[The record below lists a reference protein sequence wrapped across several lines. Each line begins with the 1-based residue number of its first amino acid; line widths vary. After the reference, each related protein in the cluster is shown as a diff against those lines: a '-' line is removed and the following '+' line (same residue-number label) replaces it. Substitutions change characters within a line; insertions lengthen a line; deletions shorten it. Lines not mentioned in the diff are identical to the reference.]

1 MVLVAWMVFAIVV
14 IYLICS
20 CIKFCVKQVTKDKP
34 VQIKTLVKA
43 PATNKEKIIKELFG
57 NNIELF
63 TKFNGIS
70 FWVYSDIYGYFYSA
84 TIQTTVKNKIA
95 KKVAT
100 LKKQNPN
107 ITDYFVPM
115 TMVQGSVEWDYE
127 PIDFSNYT
135 PPKSK
140 KDECIDE
147 LNELIGDKK

>member
-20 CIKFCVKQVTKDKP
+20 CVKFCVKQVTKDKP
-34 VQIKTLVKA
+34 IQVKTVA
-43 PATNKEKIIKELFG
+43 RTPATNKEKIIKELFG
-57 NNIELF
+57 DNVELF

-70 FWVYSDIYGYFYSA
+70 FWVYSEIHGYFYSKEVE
-84 TIQTTVKNKIA
+84 TSVKNKIA
-95 KKVAT
+95 KKVST
-100 LKKQNPN
+100 LKKQNPK

-115 TMVQGSVEWDYE
+115 TSSQDTIEWDYE
-127 PIDFSNYT
+127 PINFDNYI

-147 LNELIGDKK
+147 LNNLLGDKK

>member
-20 CIKFCVKQVTKDKP
+20 CVKFCVKQVTKDKP
-34 VQIKTLVKA
+34 VQVKTVA
-43 PATNKEKIIKELFG
+43 RTPATNKEKIIKELFG
-57 NNIELF
+57 DNVELF

-70 FWVYSDIYGYFYSA
+70 FWVYSEIHGYFYSKEVETSA
-84 TIQTTVKNKIA
+84 KNKIA
-95 KKVAT
+95 KKVSI
-100 LKKQNPN
+100 LKKQNPK

-115 TMVQGSVEWDYE
+115 TSSQDTIEWYYE
-127 PIDFSNYT
+127 PINFANYI

-147 LNELIGDKK
+147 LNNLLGDKK